1 MGGTTVGQRHRF
13 LLALSV
19 VTLAGFVARVVY
31 ILVVAPDELGF
42 DAIWHELQSQTLAG
56 GHGYVDPDAFYRL
69 GQSVPTANFPPLW
82 PLLLAGVT
90 KLGLEG
96 ERAHQLVGAVLG
108 SATIALT
115 GLVSARVAGRRVALI
130 AAVLVAGSPLLIAA
144 DGSLMSE
151 SLFVAV
157 IAAATLAAYR
167 TLDRPSWAWFA
178 LLGATLGLAALARSD
193 ALIVAPLVIGATAW
207 RIASTSVG
215 RRVLFAA
222 VALIV
227 TGLVLAP
234 WVIRNDRQMGEPIA
248 LSSNSGSVLEGANCP
263 TTYEGRLLGAWDAR
277 CLVVT
282 REPGQSEL
290 DWAAAGRRAGIDY
303 ARDHVSR
310 LPLVGTVRI
319 VRAWSVWNPVDQAD
333 LETVE
338 TRTRDWQL
346 VGGIVALTMLALAV
360 PGTVV
365 LVHRRTVIAPLVAVA
380 VGVSIAALAA
390 NGNTRFTLAAQPAVA
405 IAAAAFV
412 VWLVRRQPGSD
423 PTTETNETISPG

>member
-1 MGGTTVGQRHRF
+1 
-13 LLALSV
+13 
-19 VTLAGFVARVVY
+19 
-31 ILVVAPDELGF
+31 
-42 DAIWHELQSQTLAG
+42 
-56 GHGYVDPDAFYRL
+56 
-69 GQSVPTANFPPLW
+69 
-82 PLLLAGVT
+82 
-90 KLGLEG
+90 
-96 ERAHQLVGAVLG
+96 
-108 SATIALT
+108 
-115 GLVSARVAGRRVALI
+115 
-130 AAVLVAGSPLLIAA
+130 
-144 DGSLMSE
+144 MSE
-151 SLFVAV
+151 SLFVAL